1 MSLLATILLT
11 SDAATSTMN
20 RSGKPGAVHNPDGR
34 VFKRQSP
41 KFGPRVQDRPASQR
55 DLRSLFGSVR
65 FWQTPMGDASLMI
78 KLCSA
83 ARF

>member
-41 KFGPRVQDRPASQR
+41 KFVLACRTGRLRNAISVHFSVQSDFGKLPWAMPR
-55 DLRSLFGSVR
+55 
-65 FWQTPMGDASLMI
+65 
-78 KLCSA
+78 
-83 ARF
+83 